1 MTPLNGT
8 VPIDESIQ
16 VTIDFAPTTSGEHK
30 LPLVLHYETGEDIF
44 INLYGVSIDA
54 NVRLDKN
61 SIRVENTYLSMAN
74 QRTVTIANRSNV
86 IAHFRWTQYA
96 TQEEE
101 DQHRMMLVDPKR
113 PHHSVKAHDFKPL
126 LTFRTTE
133 GLRSEERGEKDRF
146 LEECIQDPSL
156 RDKMSILSRT
166 YKNRQRVRPWKLHL
180 KLIINCR
187 MCLTY
192 NFLVVV
198 LF

>member
-101 DQHRMMLVDPKR
+101 DQHRMMFVNREASSSLIQN
-113 PHHSVKAHDFKPL
+113 SWFQ
-126 LTFRTTE
+126 TF
-133 GLRSEERGEKDRF
+133 
-146 LEECIQDPSL
+146 
-156 RDKMSILSRT
+156 T
-166 YKNRQRVRPWKLHL
+166 Y
-180 KLIINCR
+180 
-187 MCLTY
+187 
-192 NFLVVV
+192 F
-198 LF
+198 